1 MSDIEL
7 RKRSATEIVDAA
19 FQLYRRHALVYIM
32 VTALFYAPW
41 LVVTLIFFRSL
52 STPGTAPNFGFGRL
66 ALFWF
71 GSLITFTLMSG
82 VLTKVSADAYMNG
95 EPGRI
100 EDAIKAV
107 LPRVPALIL
116 SAIGKYL
123 LITLGFML
131 VIVPGVIFFLVYV
144 ATTAVIVLEGKGVTE
159 AFGRSAQL
167 TRDQKGHVFGT
178 YLLISA
184 IYILLL
190 IGVMVLTPFLAFSV
204 VIPQVVQTVFVIL
217 FYPIFGISEMLIYY
231 DLRVR
236 NEGYDVEMLAGSLG
250 ERPVVG

>member
-1 MSDIEL
+1 
-7 RKRSATEIVDAA
+7 
-19 FQLYRRHALVYIM
+19 
-32 VTALFYAPW
+32 
-41 LVVTLIFFRSL
+41 
-52 STPGTAPNFGFGRL
+52 
-66 ALFWF
+66 
-71 GSLITFTLMSG
+71 
-82 VLTKVSADAYMNG
+82 
-95 EPGRI
+95 
-100 EDAIKAV
+100 
-107 LPRVPALIL
+107 VPALIL

-144 ATTAVIVLEGKGVTE
+144 ATTAVIVLEGKDAIE
-159 AFGRSAQL
+159 SFGRSAQL
-167 TRDQKGHVFGT
+167 TRNQKGHVFGT

-190 IGVMVLTPFLAFSV
+190 IGTMVLTPFLAFSV